1 MRVDVVLQHC
11 TEGNPQMLPAS
22 VEGEDVATQ
31 CPASKCAQLQK
42 KKKSSFEKKI
52 ILSVWKSLYSYLLKK
67 LYKLAANINLRPT
80 FIVKNGAAISQVS
93 ALTPSGLGCQE
104 RSVTSCSLSSSP
116 SSPDSRRW
124 LNG

>member
-42 KKKSSFEKKI
+42 KKK
-52 ILSVWKSLYSYLLKK
+52 VVLKK
-67 LYKLAANINLRPT
+67 KYFVCLEKLILIP
-80 FIVKNGAAISQVS
+80 VKETV
-93 ALTPSGLGCQE
+93 
-104 RSVTSCSLSSSP
+104 
-116 SSPDSRRW
+116 
-124 LNG
+124 